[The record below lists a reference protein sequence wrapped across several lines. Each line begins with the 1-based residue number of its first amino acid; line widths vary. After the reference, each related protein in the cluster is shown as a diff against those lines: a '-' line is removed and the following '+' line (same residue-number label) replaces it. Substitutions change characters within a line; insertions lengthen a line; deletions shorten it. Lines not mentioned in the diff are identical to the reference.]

1 MTCRSELLR
10 QGQIFSRGALVA
22 DLCFQHRE
30 QTCIARFIT
39 DSVGFIHGTKQE
51 RASLVVA
58 SQHQQ
63 HSPARAAYCRN
74 PADRLHSLCRILIC
88 LLQALLTSKESICIS
103 DVVQHERTHQWLLA
117 FSLQ

>member
-10 QGQIFSRGALVA
+10 QGQIFSRGALVD

-30 QTCIARFIT
+30 QTSI
-39 DSVGFIHGTKQE
+39 VGFIHGTKQE